1 MNTVLFQRIRCLKHW
16 LLMLFLAALLTGAI
30 PTATHAAV
38 PQLPLRTNHVQPLHP
53 VPPHSVLVK
62 LYAALAHPWG
72 TLSRARSMVQPPGQ
86 AAAAYLFTCLLT
98 CLWARA
104 PPYPLKQRLS
114 RRLSPVNKCAFT
126 GQSV

>member
-1 MNTVLFQRIRCLKHW
+1 MNTVLFQRIRSLEHW
-16 LLMLFLAALLTGAI
+16 LLMLFLATLLTGAI

-53 VPPHSVLVK
+53 VPPHSALVT
-62 LYAALAHPWG
+62 LHAALAHPWDA
-72 TLSRARSMVQPPGQ
+72 LSGARSMVQAPGQ
-86 AAAAYLFTCLLT
+86 AAAAYLLT
-98 CLWARA
+98 CLWTRA

-114 RRLSPVNKCAFT
+114 RRLSPVNKRACT